1 MLAHVLCRGDLF
13 PIVLTPV
20 DEHQETLDWR
30 EEASLDHR
38 VTDLTV
44 ILVIQDGIA
53 VSETLLQLVCGDREE
68 KKKKQRITVFMLIKR
83 MI

>member
-13 PIVLTPV
+13 PVVLTPV
-20 DEHQETLDWR
+20 DEHQETLDGR
-30 EEASLDHR
+30 EEAGLDHR

-44 ILVIQDGIA
+44 FLAIQDGIA
-53 VSETLLQLVCGDREE
+53 VSETLLQLVYGRRR
-68 KKKKQRITVFMLIKR
+68 KKKRITVFMLKKS